1 MSKNFL
7 NLVVANLSA
16 SVLMAQ
22 SFAPAAGQPGSTAI
36 PKDSPLFTSWAT
48 HCEVERGWVNIE
60 DQSLGLATHGLG
72 ADAVGP
78 STGVST
84 NSVSLGDGGTAT
96 LTFFEGIKNGD
107 GPDFAVFENGVTD
120 GFLELGFVEV
130 SSDGERFV
138 RFPAISEIQTETQVG
153 PFGVVDCRYIHNF
166 AGKYRAGFGTPF
178 DLEDLIDSTGID
190 LENITHVRIV
200 DVVGSIDPQYATY
213 DSQGTIVN
221 NLHPT
226 PFESSGFDLEAVGVI
241 NPGSLSISAVKNN
254 ILTIHP
260 NPANSSIQIADQ
272 TSGTI
277 SIYTLLGDKILE
289 KTSNSVTTVIDVSN
303 FVEGI
308 YLVSSSE
315 GYSSKLVIKK

>member
-1 MSKNFL
+1 MNKNIL
-7 NLVVANLSA
+7 SIIAASLSA
-16 SVLMAQ
+16 STLIAQ
-22 SFAPAAGQPGSTAI
+22 SFAPAAGLPGSTAI
-36 PKDSPLFTSWAT
+36 SKDSSLFTSWAT

-60 DQSLGLATHGLG
+60 DQSLGLATHGVG
-72 ADAVGP
+72 ANAVGP
-78 STGVST
+78 STGVPT
-84 NSVSLGDGGTAT
+84 NSVSLGDGGKAT
-96 LTFFEGIKNGD
+96 VTFFGGIRNGD

-153 PFGVVDCRYIHNF
+153 SFGVVDCRYIHNF
-166 AGKYRAGFGTPF
+166 AGKYRVGFGTPF

-241 NPGSLSISAVKNN
+241 NPGSLSISKAKMEA
-254 ILTIHP
+254 LTIHP
-260 NPANSSIQIADQ
+260 NPASSTIQI
-272 TSGTI
+272 SGKISGMI
-277 SIYTLLGDKILE
+277 SIHTLLGDTVLE
-289 KTSNSVTTVIDVSN
+289 QKSDGLTTIIDVSN
-303 FVEGI
+303 FEEGI
-308 YLVSSSE
+308 YLVKSSDGS
-315 GYSSKLVIKK
+315 SSKLIIKK